1 MNEVS
6 HINGLWSQIKSVLT
20 PYIDADYVY
29 LDLPYHANIGD
40 ALIWYGTECWLKTIP
55 FSCKLRASCS
65 TFSFPK
71 LSSKTIILMH
81 GGGNFGDIWRQHQE
95 FRLKVIK
102 HYPNNRIIILPQTV
116 FYSNPKIAM
125 RDAAIMRQ
133 HRNVI
138 ICARDMRS
146 LKFLKAFRFSK
157 NLLLLPDMV
166 FCAQFESP
174 QSTKDALFIKRTDKE
189 WKDVPLEQL
198 PSDIEI
204 GDWCSIERPDKV
216 VESFSLIENRDE
228 KDSYAIN
235 VFLPHLVD
243 LGIEQLGSY
252 RDIYTTRLHAALL
265 GILLGKNIVL
275 FDNSYGKNSSFYDT
289 WLREIPNVKMASQNS
304 IVSFKRIGS
313 LVKNWLLTQRMYLF
327 HA

>member
-1 MNEVS
+1 MS
-6 HINGLWSQIKSVLT
+6 ITDRYIRDFGKQMSALT
-20 PYIDADYVY
+20 PYIDADYIF
-29 LDLPYHANIGD
+29 LDLPYYANIGD
-40 ALIWYGTECWLKTIP
+40 ALIWYGTECWLKTTH

-65 TFSFPK
+65 TFSFPE
-71 LSSKTIILMH
+71 LRSETVIIMQ

-138 ICARDMRS
+138 ICARDKRS

-166 FCAQFESP
+166 FCAQLESSE
-174 QSTKDALFIKRTDKE
+174 STKDAIFIKRTDKE
-189 WKDVPLEQL
+189 WKDVPLKQL

-216 VESFSLIENRDE
+216 VESFSLIENRDG
-228 KDSYAIN
+228 KNSYAIN

-243 LGIEQLGSY
+243 LGIEQLGQY
-252 RDIYTTRLHAALL
+252 RTIYTTRLHAALL

-289 WLREIPNVKMASQNS
+289 WLREIPNVKMASRNS

>member
-1 MNEVS
+1 MSITDNDIRDLGKQMS
-6 HINGLWSQIKSVLT
+6 ALT
-20 PYIDADYVY
+20 PYIDADYIF
-29 LDLPYHANIGD
+29 LDLPYYANIGD
-40 ALIWYGTECWLKTIP
+40 ALIWYGTECWLKTIH

-65 TFSFPK
+65 TFSFPE
-71 LSSKTIILMH
+71 LRSETVIIMQ

-116 FYSNPKIAM
+116 FYSNPKTAM
-125 RDAAIMRQ
+125 QDAAIMCQ
-133 HRNVI
+133 HHNVI
-138 ICARDMRS
+138 ICARDKRS

-204 GDWCSIERPDKV
+204 GDWCSIERPDKA
-216 VESFSLIENRDE
+216 VESFSLIENPDE

-243 LGIEQLGSY
+243 LGIKQLGRY
-252 RDIYTTRLHAALL
+252 RTIYTTRLHAALL

-289 WLREIPNVKMASQNS
+289 WLREIPNVKMASRNS

>member
-1 MNEVS
+1 MKS
-6 HINGLWSQIKSVLT
+6 MSITDKDIRDLGKQISALT
-20 PYIDADYVY
+20 PYIDADYIF
-29 LDLPYHANIGD
+29 LDLPYYANIGD
-40 ALIWYGTECWLKTIP
+40 ALIWYGTECWLKTIR

-65 TFSFPK
+65 TFSFPE
-71 LSSKTIILMH
+71 LRSETVIIMQ

-116 FYSNPKIAM
+116 FYSNPQIAM

-138 ICARDMRS
+138 ICARDKRS

-166 FCAQFESP
+166 FCAQLESSE
-174 QSTKDALFIKRTDKE
+174 STKDAIFIKRTDKE

-204 GDWCSIERPDKV
+204 GDWCSIERPD
-216 VESFSLIENRDE
+216 EIIERFALIENRDE

-243 LGIEQLGSY
+243 LGIEQLGRY
-252 RDIYTTRLHAALL
+252 RTIYTTRLHAALL

-275 FDNSYGKNSSFYDT
+275 FDNSYGKNSAFYDT
-289 WLREIPNVKMASQNS
+289 WLRDIPNVKMVSRKS
-304 IVSFKRIGS
+304 VVSFKRIGS
-313 LVKNWLLTQRMYLF
+313 LVKNWLLT
-327 HA
+327 

>member
-1 MNEVS
+1 MS
-6 HINGLWSQIKSVLT
+6 ITDKDIRDLGKQMSALT
-20 PYIDADYVY
+20 PYIDADYIF
-29 LDLPYHANIGD
+29 LDLPYYANIGD
-40 ALIWYGTECWLKTIP
+40 ALIWYGTECWLKTTH

-65 TFSFPK
+65 TFSFPE
-71 LSSKTIILMH
+71 LRSETVIIMQ

-138 ICARDMRS
+138 ICARDKRS

-166 FCAQFESP
+166 FCAQLESSE
-174 QSTKDALFIKRTDKE
+174 STKDAIFIKRTDKE

-204 GDWCSIERPDKV
+204 GDWCSIERPD
-216 VESFSLIENRDE
+216 EIIERFALIENRDE
-228 KDSYAIN
+228 KDSYAIS
-235 VFLPHLVD
+235 VFLPHLVG
-243 LGIEQLGSY
+243 LGIEQLGRY
-252 RDIYTTRLHAALL
+252 RTIYTTRLHAALL

-289 WLREIPNVKMASQNS
+289 WLREIPNVKMASRNS

-313 LVKNWLLTQRMYLF
+313 LVKNWLLT
-327 HA
+327 

>member
-1 MNEVS
+1 MS
-6 HINGLWSQIKSVLT
+6 ITDKDIRDLGKQMSALT
-20 PYIDADYVY
+20 PYIDADYIF
-29 LDLPYHANIGD
+29 LDLPYYANIGD
-40 ALIWYGTECWLKTIP
+40 ALIWYGTECWLKTTH

-65 TFSFPK
+65 TFSFPE
-71 LSSKTIILMH
+71 LRSETVIIMQ

-138 ICARDMRS
+138 ICARDKRS

-166 FCAQFESP
+166 FCAQLESSE
-174 QSTKDALFIKRTDKE
+174 STKDAIFIKRADKE
-189 WKDVPLEQL
+189 GKDVPLEQL

-228 KDSYAIN
+228 KNSYAIN

-243 LGIEQLGSY
+243 LGIEQLGRY
-252 RDIYTTRLHAALL
+252 RTIYTTRLHAALL

-289 WLREIPNVKMASQNS
+289 WLREIPNVKMASRNS

-313 LVKNWLLTQRMYLF
+313 LVKNWLLT
-327 HA
+327 